1 MKIEFRKI
9 APEPKNFALNLKDS
23 DFDIKIDGKICRLEN
38 GLVKLDSTM
47 SGEIQLICDKSGEEF
62 MKNLNLHLTLFVKN
76 GLWQETHKNV
86 SRRESHI
93 LRDFDES
100 SDENLAVIE
109 VFDNFVDLD
118 SLFLGEIESIKLD
131 YHTKN

>member
-9 APEPKNFALNLKDS
+9 APEPKNFAINLKDS
-23 DFDIKIDGKICRLEN
+23 DFDIKIEGKICRQEN

-47 SGEIQLICDKSGEEF
+47 SGEMQLICDKSGEEF
-62 MKNLNLHLTLFVKN
+62 MKQLNLNLTLFVKN
-76 GLWQETHKNV
+76 GLWQDL
-86 SRRESHI
+86 RRESHI
-93 LRDFDES
+93 MQDSSES

>member
-23 DFDIKIDGKICRLEN
+23 DFDIKIEGKICRLEN

-47 SGEIQLICDKSGEEF
+47 SGEIALICDKSGEEF

-76 GLWQETHKNV
+76 GLWQD

-93 LRDFDES
+93 LLES
-100 SDENLAVIE
+100 SESRDENLAVIE
-109 VFDNFVDLD
+109 VFDNFIDLD

>member
-1 MKIEFRKI
+1 
-9 APEPKNFALNLKDS
+9 
-23 DFDIKIDGKICRLEN
+23 
-38 GLVKLDSTM
+38 M
-47 SGEIQLICDKSGEEF
+47 SGEMQLICDKSGEEF

-76 GLWQETHKNV
+76 GLWQD

-93 LRDFDES
+93 MQDSSES

-118 SLFLGEIESIKLD
+118 SLFWGEIESIKLD

>member
-9 APEPKNFALNLKDS
+9 APEPKNFTLNLKDS
-23 DFDIKIDGKICRLEN
+23 DFDIKIEGKICRLEN
-38 GLVKLDSTM
+38 GLVRLDSKM
-47 SGEIQLICDKSGEEF
+47 SGEMQLICDKSGEEF
-62 MKNLNLHLTLFVKN
+62 MKQLNLNLTLFVKN

-93 LRDFDES
+93 MQGLGES

-109 VFDNFVDLD
+109 VFDNFIDLD